1 MMISIPHVTKHF
13 DLRLREVVV
22 SYDGNLSLLQP
33 LPAGLVLLLGKNATG
48 KSSFLNAFRAFDSGE
63 EASFPRL
70 TFRYEVPTEEEH
82 IEYLEVRSNFLGD
95 DQFAALVEKAHSMNF
110 FEDDSLRRLATN
122 LPMTECVIAALS
134 RDFSGHRFIINNEV
148 LDATRTLRVLGIAEA
163 EIAAFQRRQGEF
175 AHLNS
180 RRQDEQEHFDHYTL
194 DIHELFCEWVLLLV
208 DASGWKF
215 EDAPADYP
223 WYQTESAPWIRE
235 DVLRS
240 LFLSAMREVF
250 MFGDIE
256 VSSTYDSFREEANLQ
271 FAFSLETIPERAA
284 DLYLKEC
291 RRRLNQEVGHLD
303 EFTYVHKYPYDALFD
318 VKGRCVSS
326 PVKLNGSGVVIN
338 DDSTFQGCGA
348 FLKVGAIS
356 SRSSFDAIHET
367 VCDMVRWN
375 LEIRAPWEQSENK
388 LTDSQDAIFTVAGAA
403 LGLHTIHRRLQRI
416 SESLRQLD
424 LGIHEI
430 ALRQKTPTRNLPNLL
445 TVSATFGAIGLG
457 IANHGLPTSLPLSYR
472 SHSSGDWMPLK
483 FASDGQLAAINA
495 LLSIPVSAHP
505 TAVVQ
510 TANLTV
516 LVGDEVD
523 RHLHPT
529 AADKLFS
536 QIHHL
541 AKESGVTVIAAT
553 HSIPLLASH
562 DLTECL
568 RLYAFRDA
576 LDRFSI
582 TTEPT
587 RDMEVLARELGTD
600 ILRARSLVRL
610 HIVVEGEVDEVVI
623 EELLADTSISAG
635 DYAFIRLDGLKN
647 LTRDWRAY
655 LRHLSS
661 PILVVYDK
669 QCADFETAWHKIKSS
684 PQSAIHERSE
694 LRRLNNELLE
704 RKRKKLFRSGDTELE
719 AVLKLSQEL
728 LNSKRIA
735 DHPRQ
740 IKRTNFFGIPEDD
753 IVDCLP
759 MKYFKQKQLPGMEK
773 MPRAET
779 WAEAR
784 KMLTGS
790 SFTLKQVYGINVDAV
805 RTALQKMRTA
815 DEVLTHPRLGELRA
829 EVQSFLEAHN
839 DPRANS

>member
-1 MMISIPHVTKHF
+1 
-13 DLRLREVVV
+13 
-22 SYDGNLSLLQP
+22 
-33 LPAGLVLLLGKNATG
+33 
-48 KSSFLNAFRAFDSGE
+48 
-63 EASFPRL
+63 
-70 TFRYEVPTEEEH
+70 
-82 IEYLEVRSNFLGD
+82 
-95 DQFAALVEKAHSMNF
+95 
-110 FEDDSLRRLATN
+110 
-122 LPMTECVIAALS
+122 
-134 RDFSGHRFIINNEV
+134 
-148 LDATRTLRVLGIAEA
+148 
-163 EIAAFQRRQGEF
+163 
-175 AHLNS
+175 
-180 RRQDEQEHFDHYTL
+180 
-194 DIHELFCEWVLLLV
+194 
-208 DASGWKF
+208 
-215 EDAPADYP
+215 
-223 WYQTESAPWIRE
+223 
-235 DVLRS
+235 
-240 LFLSAMREVF
+240 
-250 MFGDIE
+250 
-256 VSSTYDSFREEANLQ
+256 
-271 FAFSLETIPERAA
+271 
-284 DLYLKEC
+284 
-291 RRRLNQEVGHLD
+291 
-303 EFTYVHKYPYDALFD
+303 
-318 VKGRCVSS
+318 
-326 PVKLNGSGVVIN
+326 
-338 DDSTFQGCGA
+338 
-348 FLKVGAIS
+348 
-356 SRSSFDAIHET
+356 
-367 VCDMVRWN
+367 
-375 LEIRAPWEQSENK
+375 
-388 LTDSQDAIFTVAGAA
+388 
-403 LGLHTIHRRLQRI
+403 
-416 SESLRQLD
+416 
-424 LGIHEI
+424 
-430 ALRQKTPTRNLPNLL
+430 
-445 TVSATFGAIGLG
+445 
-457 IANHGLPTSLPLSYR
+457 
-472 SHSSGDWMPLK
+472 MPLK

-536 QIHHL
+536 KIHQL

-647 LTRDWRAY
+647 LTRDWRAH

-839 DPRANS
+839 DPRAKA